1 MLLRFSIN
9 VRLASLNLSNAFI
22 KKINEIFL
30 QLEIILFSHIE
41 LFYYFVNF
49 RTRFAL
55 FNNIKIIKI
64 DLLLMKL

>member
-1 MLLRFSIN
+1 MITQLYIKEN
-9 VRLASLNLSNAFI
+9 LAILYAFI

-30 QLEIILFSHIE
+30 QLEIFFFFNDE
-41 LFYYFVNF
+41 LFYNFVNYKA
-49 RTRFAL
+49 RFAL